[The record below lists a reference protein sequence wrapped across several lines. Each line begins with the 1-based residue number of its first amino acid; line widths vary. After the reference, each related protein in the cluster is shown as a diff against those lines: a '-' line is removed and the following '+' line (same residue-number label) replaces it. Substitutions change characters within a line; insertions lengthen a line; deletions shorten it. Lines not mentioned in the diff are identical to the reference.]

1 MKVMWSISLIYRYV
15 TCARIMRL
23 NRKMVVQGL
32 QAHIFV
38 MCMRVIIQSIYIQ
51 VSNYIYM
58 YFAFVNF
65 HTKRYSI
72 KSSFIKCNLLNS
84 IPCFRNQARIV
95 FVCKKSYW
103 YHLRRVVFNMI
114 KIQHSRIYCRTID
127 IVNRFYRLL
136 YSVTQVL
143 EKMFL
148 FISHFLISAH
158 WKKHYYQFID

>member
-1 MKVMWSISLIYRYV
+1 LVP
-15 TCARIMRL
+15 
-23 NRKMVVQGL
+23 
-32 QAHIFV
+32 
-38 MCMRVIIQSIYIQ
+38 
-51 VSNYIYM
+51 
-58 YFAFVNF
+58 AFLKKWWVESDF
-65 HTKRYSI
+65 KAP
-72 KSSFIKCNLLNS
+72 NLLNS
-84 IPCFRNQARIV
+84 IPCFRNQARIL

-158 WKKHYYQFID
+158 WKKTLLSIYRLTKYGAVFRYIHRLCYVEVCSSRCM